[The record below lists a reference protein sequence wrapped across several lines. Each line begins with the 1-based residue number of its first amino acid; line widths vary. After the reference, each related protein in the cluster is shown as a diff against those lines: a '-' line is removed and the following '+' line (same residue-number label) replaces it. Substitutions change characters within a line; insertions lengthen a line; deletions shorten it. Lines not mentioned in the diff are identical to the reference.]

1 MKKKDEM
8 QISIQL
14 QAYRWA
20 IIIGWIVAVLFFVY
34 GAIFGVLHFNLVF
47 IPFVQTAIYWLVKLI
62 KTEKMTE
69 GSNDEE

>member
-47 IPFVQTAIYWLVKLI
+47 IPFVQTAIYWVVKLI
-62 KTEKMTE
+62 KTEKMAE
-69 GSNDEE
+69 GSDDEE

>member
-14 QAYRWA
+14 QAYKWA
-20 IIIGWIVAVLFFVY
+20 IIVGWIVAVAFFVY

-47 IPFVQTAIYWLVKLI
+47 IPFVQTVIYGVVKLI
-62 KTEKMTE
+62 KTEKMAD
-69 GSNDEE
+69 GSDDEE

>member
-47 IPFVQTAIYWLVKLI
+47 IPFVQTAIYWVVKLI
-62 KTEKMTE
+62 KTEKMVE
-69 GSNDEE
+69 GSGDEE

>member
-20 IIIGWIVAVLFFVY
+20 IIIGWIVAVLFFAY

-47 IPFVQTAIYWLVKLI
+47 IPFVQTAIYWVVKLV
-62 KTEKMTE
+62 KTEKMVE
-69 GSNDEE
+69 GSGDEE